1 MKPSRIAKRLIA
13 PALLAATLVGVQV
26 VLAAPP
32 QPSFTVVG
40 PNFTTT
46 CGLYTFVSQ
55 STDPDNDIQTVTWDL
70 AGTAATG
77 SSVNA
82 TFATPGARTINMSVT
97 DGSDGDGD
105 LGPETVAAAPQTV
118 TVGNGGPPNA
128 AYSANNN
135 SPQPN
140 ETVTFN
146 AGTSSVPGGGSIA
159 KYQWDLDGGTDYE
172 TDTGATATVQQ
183 AFATTGFHGVN
194 LKVTDNCGQ
203 TDTVT
208 GGGVFVTNTPPT
220 ASFTVTPNPA
230 ATGAT
235 VSFDGAASADPGGGI
250 TNYAWDFGDGTVSA
264 TNAAAAIT
272 HPYPTAGTY
281 FVQLTVTDGNGA
293 STTTFR
299 QLRVNAKPV
308 ASFSYGPV
316 APLIGEQVSFDGT
329 TSADPDGT
337 TISKYEWDLDGNGT
351 FETTG
356 ANPTHVYDAADD
368 VDVKLRVT
376 DADNTVSEVA
386 RRTVTVQA
394 TKPTAG
400 LTFSPANPLPGQA
413 VTLTSTS
420 TPSASPGAPSLVA
433 TQWDF
438 NYSPLADFTLD
449 GAGASIVTSFA
460 TPGNHTVAVKVMET
474 GGGFAVAT
482 TTIPVNAPPQAGFTV
497 TPTKPAEGKEVTFAS
512 TSGDPDGPLV
522 KQEWD
527 LNNDGKFE
535 KTGAVTTT
543 TKLKKGSR
551 RIALRVTDSKGAQAT
566 STQVIAVKGPV
577 LRSPQDV
584 GSVLSYTRRSWGV
597 VVVALTIKTPAQTSV
612 AVTCKGH
619 GCPHGTFHKRT
630 RKKAATLAFPKLTG
644 GLSAGAKVN
653 ILFTKTGRI
662 TGWDVY
668 SVGHGKTSLREGCK
682 PPGAKKQKRCP

>member
-13 PALLAATLVGVQV
+13 PALLAATLLGVQV

-32 QPSFTVVG
+32 QPSFTVTG
-40 PNFTTT
+40 PNGSNT
-46 CGLYTFVSQ
+46 CGQYTLLST
-55 STDPDNDIQTVTWDL
+55 STDPDDDIASVAWTVD
-70 AGTAATG
+70 GSPGGTG
-77 SSVNA
+77 SPFTTPLAPGSHTVN
-82 TFATPGARTINMSVT
+82 ISVT
-97 DGSDGDGD
+97 DGSAGDGD
-105 LGPETVAAAPQTV
+105 AGPETVNGTPQTF

-128 AYSANNN
+128 AFTANNN
-135 SPQPN
+135 SPQPG

-146 AGTSSVPGGGSIA
+146 AATSSAPGGGSIA
-159 KYQWDLDGGTDYE
+159 RYEWDLDGNGSYE
-172 TDTGATATVQQ
+172 TDTGATATTTQ
-183 AFATTGFHGVN
+183 AYATTGFHGVN
-194 LKVTDNCGQ
+194 LRVTDNCLQ

-208 GGGVFVTNTPPT
+208 GGGVFVNNTPPT
-220 ASFTVTPNPA
+220 SSFTVAPNPA
-230 ATGAT
+230 AIGAT
-235 VSFDGAASADPGGGI
+235 VTFDGSASSDPGGAI
-250 TNYAWDFGDGTVSA
+250 ANYAWDFGDGTASA
-264 TNAAAAIT
+264 TNAAATIT
-272 HPYPTAGTY
+272 HPYATAGT
-281 FVQLTVTDGNGA
+281 FIVQLTVTDGNGG

-316 APLIGEQVSFDGT
+316 TPLIGEQVSFDGT

-337 TISKYEWDLDGNGT
+337 ISKYDWDLDGNGT

-356 ANPTHVYDAADD
+356 ANPTHVYGEAG
-368 VDVKLRVT
+368 DVKVKLQVT
-376 DADNTVSEVA
+376 DADNTVSDVVQ
-386 RRTVTVQA
+386 RTVTVQA

-460 TPGNHTVAVKVMET
+460 TPGNHTVAIKVMET
-474 GGGFAVAT
+474 GGGFAIAT

-497 TPTKPAEGKEVTFAS
+497 TPAKPAEGKEVTFAS

-535 KTGAVTTT
+535 KTGAVTST
-543 TKLKKGSR
+543 TKLKKGAR
-551 RIALRVTDSKGAQAT
+551 RVALRVTDSKGAQAT
-566 STQVIAVKGPV
+566 STQVITVKGPV
-577 LRSPQDV
+577 LRNPQDV

-597 VVVALTIKTPAQTSV
+597 VVVGLTIKTPAQTSV

-653 ILFTKTGRI
+653 IVFTKPGRI

-668 SVGHGKTSLREGCK
+668 TVGHGKTALREGCK
-682 PPGAKKQKRCP
+682 LGRAKKQKRCP

>member
-1 MKPSRIAKRLIA
+1 MKPLRIAKRLIA

-32 QPSFTVVG
+32 QPSFTIVG

-55 STDPDNDIQTVTWDL
+55 STDPDTDDPLTINWDI
-70 AGTAATG
+70 AGTAKSG
-77 SSVNA
+77 SSVTE
-82 TFATPGARTINMSVT
+82 TFATPGPRTINMTAT
-97 DGSDGDGD
+97 DTDVVDGTVD
-105 LGPETVAAAPQTV
+105 TVAAAQQTV
-118 TVGNGGPPNA
+118 TVGNGGLPNA
-128 AYSANNN
+128 AYTPNNN
-135 SPQPN
+135 SPQPG
-140 ETVTFN
+140 EAVTFN
-146 AGTSSVPGGGSIA
+146 AGTSTVPGGGSIA

-235 VSFDGAASADPGGGI
+235 VSLDGAASADPGGGI

-264 TNAAAAIT
+264 TNAAATVT
-272 HPYPTAGTY
+272 HPYATAGTY

-308 ASFSYGPV
+308 ASFAYGPV

-329 TSADPDGT
+329 SSADPDG

-351 FETTG
+351 FETNG
-356 ANPTHVYDAADD
+356 ANPTHVYAAAGD
-368 VDVKLRVT
+368 VNVKLLVT
-376 DADNTVSEVA
+376 DADNTVSAVTQ
-386 RRTVTVQA
+386 RTVTVQA

-420 TPSASPGAPSLVA
+420 TPSASPSAPSLVA

-449 GAGASIVTSFA
+449 GAGGSIVTSFA
-460 TPGNHTVAVKVMET
+460 TPGNHTVAVKVIET
-474 GGGFAVAT
+474 GGGFGIAT

-497 TPTKPAEGKEVTFAS
+497 TPAKPAEGKEVTFAS

-535 KTGAVTTT
+535 KTGAVATT
-543 TKLKKGSR
+543 TKLKKGPR
-551 RIALRVTDSKGAQAT
+551 MIALRVTDSKGAQAT
-566 STQVIAVKGPV
+566 STQVITVKGPV

-597 VVVALTIKTPAQTSV
+597 VVVGLTIKTPAQTSV

-630 RKKAATLAFPKLTG
+630 RKKATTLAFPKLTG

-653 ILFTKTGRI
+653 IVFTKTGRI

-682 PPGAKKQKRCP
+682 PRGAKKQKRCP